1 MTKPPIHRAFRRK
14 AVGPHA
20 AIDQRERLWLLRG
33 LLATDGWRR
42 LGSAWERVCDED
54 EWGPEESALQ
64 ALLGVGAVDGR
75 SSRRALLLALKA
87 ALRDA
92 EKTALPQ
99 IPAVRALAADL
110 SLSEMEQAL
119 LVLAAVAK
127 HRGAF
132 QRGAAYF
139 GRVRNRS
146 ELIDLIAICLKV
158 APEAVGAALTRTS
171 VLVTAGL
178 VGVESSGVGR
188 DLDDWLET
196 VPNLFSRLLEPD
208 LCAATL
214 LARYVKPA
222 TCEPRAL
229 ADFAHLAG
237 VITLMRPLLDQAS
250 YGHKGVNILLYG
262 PPGTG
267 KTALARALAADL
279 KARLLEVA
287 VMDEDGDGLSRDG
300 RVKALRLVAHLGAAA
315 GRTIVLFDE
324 IEDYFREEY
333 EFPGLRSRT
342 GPGKGYSVDLLEQA
356 AAPTLWIT
364 NSIEGIDPALL
375 RRFSLACEI
384 PPPPPAVR
392 ARLVAEYL
400 SPLGLGDHP
409 LAARIARHETLV
421 PGVLAQAAKTTAIAD
436 RPDRDMRAAFCEET
450 LNGLLTILGQARLPS
465 PFSSPL
471 AYDLEYLSADCDLPA
486 LLAGIQATGSARLLC
501 AGAPGTGKS
510 AWARH
515 VATTLGR
522 PFVSYRAS
530 DLLDPYVGMAERH
543 ISQMFARAR
552 TQDAILLLDECD
564 SFLRNRA
571 HAHHS
576 WEVTQVNEMLTQM
589 EEFDGIFIATTNAL
603 DDLDDAVFRR
613 FDRTLTFEPLSLV
626 QRRTLMIRVLAD
638 HGIPAV
644 LSVSERQ
651 ILDGCE
657 GLTVG
662 DVAAV
667 VKGLRLQG
675 ILTAAAFVDAVAGA
689 WRVRYRKE
697 SRAMGFTAALS

>member
-1 MTKPPIHRAFRRK
+1 MTKTPI
-14 AVGPHA
+14 PHALGRETVDPYA
-20 AIDQRERLWLLRG
+20 AIDQRGRLWLLRG
-33 LLATDGWRR
+33 LLAADGWRR
-42 LGSAWERVCDED
+42 LGRAWEHACDED
-54 EWGPEESALQ
+54 EWGPEEGALQ
-64 ALLGVGAVDGR
+64 TLLGIDTVDGQ
-75 SSRRALLLALKA
+75 STRRALLASLKA
-87 ALRDA
+87 ALRAA
-92 EKTALPQ
+92 EKAALLE

-110 SLSEMEQAL
+110 SLNEVEQAL
-119 LVLAAVAK
+119 LVLAAMAK
-127 HRGAF
+127 HPGGF
-132 QRGAAYF
+132 QRGVAYF
-139 GRVRNRS
+139 GRVRSRS
-146 ELIDLIAICLKV
+146 DLIAWIAICLKA
-158 APEAVGAALTRTS
+158 APERVAAALARTS
-171 VLVTAGL
+171 VLVTTGL
-178 VGVESSGVGR
+178 VGVDNAGVGR
-188 DLDDWLET
+188 DLDDWLEA
-196 VPNLFSRLLEPD
+196 VPDLHSRLLEPD

-222 TCEPRAL
+222 TDEPRAL
-229 ADFAHLAG
+229 ADFAHLTG

-250 YGHKGVNILLYG
+250 CGHKGVNILLYG

-342 GPGKGYSVDLLEQA
+342 GPGKGYSVDILEQA

-392 ARLVAEYL
+392 ARLVTEYL
-400 SPLGLGDHP
+400 SPLGLADHP

-436 RPDRDMRAAFCEET
+436 RTDRDTRAAFCEET

-465 PFSSPL
+465 LLASPL
-471 AYDLEYLSADCDLPA
+471 AYDLDFLSADCDLA
-486 LLAGIQATGSARLLC
+486 GLVAGIQATGSARLLC

-515 VATTLGR
+515 VATTIGR
-522 PFVSYRAS
+522 PLVSYRAS

-543 ISQMFARAR
+543 ISQMFAHAR
-552 TQDAILLLDECD
+552 MQGAILLLDECD

-589 EEFDGIFIATTNAL
+589 EGFDGIFIATTNAI
-603 DDLDDAVFRR
+603 DDLDDAVYRR
-613 FDRTLTFEPLSLV
+613 FDRALTFKPLSAA
-626 QRRTLMIRVLAD
+626 QRRTLVARVLAD
-638 HGIPAV
+638 HG
-644 LSVSERQ
+644 LSAALSSSERQ

-662 DVAAV
+662 DIAAV

-675 ILTAAAFVDAVAGA
+675 TPTATAFVKAVAGA
-689 WRVRYRKE
+689 WRVRHRKDG
-697 SRAMGFTAALS
+697 RAMGFTAALS